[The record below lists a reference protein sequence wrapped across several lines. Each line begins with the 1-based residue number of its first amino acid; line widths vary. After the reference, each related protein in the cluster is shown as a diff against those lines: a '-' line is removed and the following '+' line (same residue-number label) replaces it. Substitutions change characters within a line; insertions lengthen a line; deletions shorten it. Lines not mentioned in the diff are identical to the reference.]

1 MTKKK
6 PITQHTRDFQENAV
20 RLSKLPGKSIASVA
34 IELGIPAW
42 KLRTWVKESKQK
54 LERSSEVTE
63 LIRILRP
70 RACCAGRLHHLLT
83 AVIRTQEK
91 LQSSERT

>member
-6 PITQHTRDFQENAV
+6 PITQHTREFQENAV

-63 LIRILRP
+63 LIRLQNELKQLKEENEILKKAAAYFARS
-70 RACCAGRLHHLLT
+70 
-83 AVIRTQEK
+83 
-91 LQSSERT
+91 LQ

>member
-1 MTKKK
+1 MSKKK

-20 RLSKLPGKSIASVA
+20 RLYKLPGKSIASVA

-63 LIRILRP
+63 LIRLQNELKQLKEENEILKK
-70 RACCAGRLHHLLT
+70 AA
-83 AVIRTQEK
+83 AYFAK
-91 LQSSERT
+91 SLQ

>member
-1 MTKKK
+1 MSKKK
-6 PITQHTRDFQENAV
+6 PISQHTRDFQDNAV
-20 RLSKLPGKSIASVA
+20 RLAKLPGKSIASVA

-63 LIRILRP
+63 LIRLENENRRLKEELEILKKAAAYFAKSLP
-70 RACCAGRLHHLLT
+70 
-83 AVIRTQEK
+83 
-91 LQSSERT
+91 